1 MTPNNNYSKLLVGI
15 LLTGSMA
22 FTACMDSNYDVSD
35 LDKNVAFGSDEGL
48 KLPSK
53 NSTKEIELS
62 DLLDIDDSDVISTDE
77 NGNYV
82 FAKGAGEADVT
93 PARPEIDRITVTQS
107 MAPANYDLAIDEL
120 NENLSVPASVP
131 DAAIDAAI
139 NTIWEERIPASIT
152 SKGRITLF
160 NYHTDLPIEVVD
172 LQELQADNTGGKSA
186 IAVRLSFSP
195 DLAAVANQISEMKVF
210 LPSFLDFDVSTTNT
224 NVGLTKDANNVVTLT
239 NVPTSGV
246 NLTLTIKALNEFNQ
260 TSLTDKSHLVI
271 KEKTPTVMEKGK
283 NKKELLLQGEIDLNM
298 TINKASDLNKTA
310 LVNKLKSRTTGEY
323 TIKTNTTIG
332 NIAIDGAIGKFDPS
346 IDLTDGIGEVKINNL
361 PDFLTG
367 DEVKLVVDNPQIG
380 LSIASNI
387 NVVGQLENLKLVA
400 KLKDG
405 TKKTITLP
413 TITLKRHE
421 GDINSSTTTNILIL
435 DKGKKPQFDSQH
447 PNIYNGNYI
456 NPSEGSLADLIYS
469 IPESITFECDASA
482 DETQLATIKLGQ
494 QYKIQPTYDF
504 WAPLA
509 FNHGSTIVYNDTI
522 DGWNEDLKD
531 LKMVKGSYVE
541 VTADVTN
548 RVPVDL
554 TLSAIP
560 MQIGSNGK
568 LTKMDEAMFKVEVS
582 TPNNGKGNIIE
593 AGSVDKPKTT
603 KILIKVISQTEEALS
618 LLDGISY
625 HALAATPADGEYQGK
640 ALNKSTQKLKIEN
653 IAPVLKG
660 RVIVNLD
667 K

>member
-323 TIKTNTTIG
+323 TIITRTTIG
-332 NIAIDGAIGKFDPS
+332 DIAIDGAIGKFDPS

>member
-93 PARPEIDRITVTQS
+93 PARPEIDRINVAQS
-107 MAPANYDLAIDEL
+107 TPPANYDLAIDEL
-120 NENLSVPASVP
+120 NENLCVPASVP

-195 DLAAVANQISEMKVF
+195 DLAAVANKISEMKVF
-210 LPSFLDFDVSTTNT
+210 LPSFFDFDVSTTNT
-224 NVGLTKDANNVVTLT
+224 NVGVAKDANNVVTLS

-298 TINKASDLNKTA
+298 TIKKASDLNKTA
-310 LVNKLKSRTTGEY
+310 LANKLKSRTNGEY
-323 TIKTNTTIG
+323 TIITRTTIG

-400 KLKDG
+400 KRKDG
-405 TKKTITLP
+405 TTETITLP

-421 GDINSSTTTNILIL
+421 GDINSSTTTKILIL
-435 DKGKKPQFDSQH
+435 DKDKQAQLDESHKDFKDAKLV
-447 PNIYNGNYI
+447 
-456 NPSEGSLADLIYS
+456 NPTEGSLASLIYN

-494 QYKIQPTYDF
+494 QYKIQPTYEF

-509 FNHGSTIVYNDTI
+509 FNHGSVIVYNDTI

-541 VTADVTN
+541 LTADVTN

-568 LTKMDEAMFKVEVS
+568 LTKMDEALFKVEVS

-603 KILIKVISQTEEALS
+603 KILIKIISQTEEALS

-625 HALAATPADGEYQGK
+625 HATAATPADGEYQGK

-667 K
+667 

>member
-1 MTPNNNYSKLLVGI
+1 M
-15 LLTGSMA
+15 
-22 FTACMDSNYDVSD
+22 
-35 LDKNVAFGSDEGL
+35 
-48 KLPSK
+48 
-53 NSTKEIELS
+53 
-62 DLLDIDDSDVISTDE
+62 
-77 NGNYV
+77 
-82 FAKGAGEADVT
+82 
-93 PARPEIDRITVTQS
+93 
-107 MAPANYDLAIDEL
+107 
-120 NENLSVPASVP
+120 
-131 DAAIDAAI
+131 
-139 NTIWEERIPASIT
+139 
-152 SKGRITLF
+152 
-160 NYHTDLPIEVVD
+160 
-172 LQELQADNTGGKSA
+172 
-186 IAVRLSFSP
+186 RLSFSP
-195 DLAAVANQISEMKVF
+195 DLAAVANKISEMKVF
-210 LPSFLDFDVSTTNT
+210 LPSFFDFDVSTTNT
-224 NVGLTKDANNVVTLT
+224 NVGVAKDANNVVTLS

-260 TSLTDKSHLVI
+260 TSLTDQSHLVI

-298 TINKASDLNKTA
+298 TIKKASDLNKTA
-310 LVNKLKSRTTGEY
+310 LANKLKSRTNGEY
-323 TIKTNTTIG
+323 TIITRTTIG

-400 KLKDG
+400 KRKDG
-405 TKKTITLP
+405 TTETITLP

-421 GDINSSTTTNILIL
+421 GDINSSTTTKILIL
-435 DKGKKPQFDSQH
+435 DKDKQAQLDESHKDFKDAKLV
-447 PNIYNGNYI
+447 
-456 NPSEGSLADLIYS
+456 NPTEGSLASLIYN

-494 QYKIQPTYDF
+494 QYKIQPTYEF

-509 FNHGSTIVYNDTI
+509 FNHGSVIVYNDTI

-541 VTADVTN
+541 LTADVTN

-568 LTKMDEAMFKVEVS
+568 LTKMDEALFKVEVS

-603 KILIKVISQTEEALS
+603 KILIKIISQTEEALS

-625 HALAATPADGEYQGK
+625 HATAATPADGEYQGK

-667 K
+667 

>member
-93 PARPEIDRITVTQS
+93 PARPEIDRINVAQS
-107 MAPANYDLAIDEL
+107 TPPANYDLTIDEL
-120 NENLSVPASVP
+120 KNLALDVPASVP

-139 NTIWEERIPASIT
+139 NTIWEGIPASFT
-152 SKGRITLF
+152 STGRITLF

-195 DLAAVANQISEMKVF
+195 DLAAVANKISEMKVF
-210 LPSFLDFDVSTTNT
+210 LPSFFDFDVSTTNT
-224 NVGLTKDANNVVTLT
+224 NVGLTKDANNVVTLS

-310 LVNKLKSRTTGEY
+310 LANKLKSRTTGEY
-323 TIKTNTTIG
+323 TIITRTTIG
-332 NIAIDGAIGKFDPS
+332 DIAIDGAIGKFDPS

>member
-120 NENLSVPASVP
+120 NENLSVPTSVP

-195 DLAAVANQISEMKVF
+195 DLAAVANKISEMKVF
-210 LPSFLDFDVSTTNT
+210 LPSFFDFDVSTTNT
-224 NVGLTKDANNVVTLT
+224 NVGVAKDANNVVTLS

-271 KEKTPTVMEKGK
+271 KDIEPTVIEKGK

-298 TINKASDLNKTA
+298 TIKKASDLNKTA
-310 LVNKLKSRTTGEY
+310 LANKLKSRTTGEY

-400 KLKDG
+400 KRKDG
-405 TKKTITLP
+405 TTETITLP

-421 GDINSSTTTNILIL
+421 GDINSSTTTKILIL
-435 DKGKKPQFDSQH
+435 DKDKQAQLDESHKDFKDAKLV
-447 PNIYNGNYI
+447 
-456 NPSEGSLADLIYS
+456 NPLQGSLASLIYN

-494 QYKIQPTYDF
+494 QYKIQPTYEF

-509 FNHGSTIVYNDTI
+509 FNHGSVIVYNDTI

-541 VTADVTN
+541 LTADVTN

-603 KILIKVISQTEEALS
+603 KILIKIISQTQEALS

-625 HALAATPADGEYQGK
+625 HATAATPADGEYQGK

-667 K
+667 

>member
-82 FAKGAGEADVT
+82 FAKGTGEADVT
-93 PARPEIDRITVTQS
+93 PARPEIDRINVAQS
-107 MAPANYDLAIDEL
+107 MAPANYDLTVDEL
-120 NENLSVPASVP
+120 KNLNVPTSVP

-139 NTIWEERIPASIT
+139 NTIWEGIPASFT
-152 SKGRITLF
+152 STGRITLF

-195 DLAAVANQISEMKVF
+195 DLAAVANKISEMKVF
-210 LPSFLDFDVSTTNT
+210 LPSFFDFDVSTTNT
-224 NVGLTKDANNVVTLT
+224 NVGVAKDANNVVTLS
-239 NVPTSGV
+239 NVPTTGV

-271 KEKTPTVMEKGK
+271 KDIEPTVIEKGK
-283 NKKELLLQGEIDLNM
+283 KKKELLLQGEIDLNM
-298 TINKASDLNKTA
+298 TIKKASDLNKTA
-310 LVNKLKSRTTGEY
+310 LANKLKSRTNGEY
-323 TIKTNTTIG
+323 TIITRTTIG

-400 KLKDG
+400 KRKDG
-405 TKKTITLP
+405 TTETITLP

-421 GDINSSTTTNILIL
+421 GDINSSTTTKILIL
-435 DKGKKPQFDSQH
+435 DKDKQAQLDESHKDFKDAKLVYPT
-447 PNIYNGNYI
+447 
-456 NPSEGSLADLIYS
+456 EGSLASLIYN

-494 QYKIQPTYDF
+494 QYKIQPTYEF

-509 FNHGSTIVYNDTI
+509 FNHGSVIVYNDTI

-603 KILIKVISQTEEALS
+603 KILIKIISQTEEALS

-625 HALAATPADGEYQGK
+625 HATAATPADGEYQGK

-667 K
+667 

>member
-22 FTACMDSNYDVSD
+22 FTACMDSNYDLSD

-93 PARPEIDRITVTQS
+93 PAEPQIDLINVTQEK
-107 MAPANYDLAIDEL
+107 APANSDLDIDEL
-120 NENLSVPASVP
+120 NNRSVP
-131 DAAIDAAI
+131 DGTPDAVIDDVVKG
-139 NTIWEERIPASIT
+139 IWNAIPASFT

-160 NYHTDLPIEVVD
+160 NYNADLPIEVVD
-172 LQELQADNTGGKSA
+172 LKEVRSDISGGKST
-186 IAVRLSFSP
+186 IVVNLSFTP
-195 DLAAVANQISEMKVF
+195 DLAAVAYKISQMQVT
-210 LPSFLDFDVSTTNT
+210 LPSFFDLDV
-224 NVGLTKDANNVVTLT
+224 KANNSSVGVDVAADNTVTLT
-239 NVPTSGV
+239 DVPTTGV
-246 NLTLTIKALNEFNQ
+246 QMTLTIKAMNEFNK
-260 TSLTDKSHLVI
+260 TALTDPTHLVI
-271 KEKTPTVMEKGK
+271 QDKTNGK
-283 NKKELLLQGEIDLNM
+283 VKNGRKQKELQLQGEIDLNM

-310 LVNKLKSRTTGEY
+310 LINKLKSRTTGEY
-323 TIKTNTTIG
+323 TIKTNTTIN
-332 NIAIDGAIGKFDPS
+332 NIAINGATGKFDPS

-541 VTADVTN
+541 LTADVTN

-568 LTKMDEAMFKVEVS
+568 LTKMDEALFKVEVS

-625 HALAATPADGEYQGK
+625 HALAATPTDGEYQGK

-660 RVIVNLD
+660 RVIVDLD

>member
-93 PARPEIDRITVTQS
+93 PARPEIDRINVAQS
-107 MAPANYDLAIDEL
+107 TPPANYDLTIDEL
-120 NENLSVPASVP
+120 KNLNVPTTVP

-139 NTIWEERIPASIT
+139 NTIWEGIPASFT
-152 SKGRITLF
+152 STGRITLF

-195 DLAAVANQISEMKVF
+195 DLAAVANKISEMKVF
-210 LPSFLDFDVSTTNT
+210 LPSFFDFDVSTTNT
-224 NVGLTKDANNVVTLT
+224 NVGLTKDANNVVTLS

-310 LVNKLKSRTTGEY
+310 LANKLKSHTTGEY
-323 TIKTNTTIG
+323 TIKTNTTI
-332 NIAIDGAIGKFDPS
+332 NDIAIDGAIGKFDPS

>member
-107 MAPANYDLAIDEL
+107 MAPANYDLTIDEL
-120 NENLSVPASVP
+120 KNLALDVPASVP

-139 NTIWEERIPASIT
+139 NTIWEGIPASIT

-246 NLTLTIKALNEFNQ
+246 NLTLTIKALNEFNK
-260 TSLTDKSHLVI
+260 TSVTDPTHLVI
-271 KEKTPTVMEKGK
+271 KDKMPIQVEKGK

-298 TINKASDLNKTA
+298 TIKKASDLNKTA
-310 LVNKLKSRTTGEY
+310 LANKLKSRTNGDY
-323 TIKTNTTIG
+323 TILTRTTIG
-332 NIAIDGAIGKFDPS
+332 DIAIDGAIGKFDPS

-554 TLSAIP
+554 TISAIP

-660 RVIVNLD
+660 RVIVDLD